1 MQVAEVSTYQQLHT
15 WEIGLFV
22 GAAGQRGS
30 EDGLVVEKTINE
42 EMAPH
47 GEVYL
52 RMYVDVVVFSW
63 TWCCLFILEYPS
75 HHKIGHI

>member
-1 MQVAEVSTYQQLHT
+1 MQVAEVSTYQQLLHT

-30 EDGLVVEKTINE
+30 KDGLVVETTINE
-42 EMAPH
+42 ETAPH

-63 TWCCLFILEYPS
+63 SLDVVCSYLYMCAYTFV
-75 HHKIGHI
+75 